1 MPPLELNRASALLG
15 ENSLI
20 TQGAGGN
27 TSLKEIAGNTFYI
40 KASGKKLKNAESE
53 NIFTKLALDKALNW
67 LIADEDIFP
76 QDWFLDSNGLRPSI
90 ETSMHLA
97 FKDRVVFHTHPVDVI
112 SQTLFDDG
120 RENLIKTL
128 AQFNFAYIKYI
139 KPGRQLTQAIKR
151 HPLFGHTQ
159 VFILE
164 NHGLIT
170 CGATISEVLEL
181 TLNVIGASS
190 QAPRVVNV
198 FKQPSMDLLP
208 PSLAKSYSWAELPL
222 IHSLSTDPHLIK
234 LFDIPNNVLYP
245 DQAVF
250 FGSNSYHVS
259 DIKEIDEQMKEPC
272 IVVKNQG
279 VLINKENSAL
289 IEELLL
295 NHIEVLLRLP
305 IDSNPR
311 FLPQEDVN
319 QLINWEA
326 EKFRKQL
333 NHE

>member
-27 TSLKEIAGNTFYI
+27 TSLKEITDNTFYI

-97 FKDRVVFHTHPVDVI
+97 LKDRVVFHTHPVDVI
-112 SQTLFDDG
+112 AQTLFDDG

-128 AQFNFAYIKYI
+128 AQYNIAYIKYI
-139 KPGRQLTQAIKR
+139 KPGRQLTQAIKQ
-151 HPLFGHTQ
+151 HPLFGHTK

-170 CGATISEVLEL
+170 CGATISEVLDL
-181 TLNVIGASS
+181 TLNVTNACSIPPKA
-190 QAPRVVNV
+190 VNV
-198 FKQPSMDLLP
+198 FKQPSTDHLP
-208 PSLAKSYSWAELPL
+208 PLLAKSYSWAESPL
-222 IHSLSTDPHLIK
+222 IHSLSTDPDLIK

-250 FGSNSYHVS
+250 FGFNSHHVS
-259 DIKEIDEQMKEPC
+259 DIKEIDGQMKGPC

-279 VLINKENSAL
+279 VLINKENNAL

-305 IDSNPR
+305 INSNPHFIPR
-311 FLPQEDVN
+311 EDVN